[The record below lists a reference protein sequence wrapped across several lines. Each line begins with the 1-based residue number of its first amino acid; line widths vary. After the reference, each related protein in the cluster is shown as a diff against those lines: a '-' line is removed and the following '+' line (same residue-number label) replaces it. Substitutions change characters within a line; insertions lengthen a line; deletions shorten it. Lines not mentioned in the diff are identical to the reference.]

1 MEYKEVIETAP
12 KTNHIKKDSIK
23 ELQNERLNAKKKEI
37 VSRQNA
43 LEIYW
48 QNNKDKPLV
57 EKNAINEL
65 LILMQLKSEI
75 EELKNYLKML

>member
-1 MEYKEVIETAP
+1 MQ
-12 KTNHIKKDSIK
+12 KDSMK
-23 ELQNERLNAKKKEI
+23 ELQKERLNAKKKEI

-65 LILMQLKSEI
+65 LILMQLKSEV
-75 EELKNYLKML
+75 EELENYLKML

>member
-1 MEYKEVIETAP
+1 MQ
-12 KTNHIKKDSIK
+12 KDSIK
-23 ELQNERLNAKKKEI
+23 ELQNERLNTKKEEI

-43 LEIYW
+43 LERYW

-65 LILMQLKSEI
+65 LILMQLKSEV
-75 EELKNYLKML
+75 EELENYLKML

>member
-1 MEYKEVIETAP
+1 MQ
-12 KTNHIKKDSIK
+12 KDSMK
-23 ELQNERLNAKKKEI
+23 ELQNERLNTKKEEI

-65 LILMQLKSEI
+65 LILMQLKSEV
-75 EELKNYLKML
+75 EELENYLKML

>member
-1 MEYKEVIETAP
+1 MQ
-12 KTNHIKKDSIK
+12 KDSMK
-23 ELQNERLNAKKKEI
+23 ELQKERLNAKKKEI

-65 LILMQLKSEI
+65 LILMQLKSEV
-75 EELKNYLKML
+75 EELEKNIIKAETHQKKHQKHSCKK

>member
-1 MEYKEVIETAP
+1 MQ
-12 KTNHIKKDSIK
+12 KDSIK
-23 ELQNERLNAKKKEI
+23 ELQNERLNTKKEEI

-65 LILMQLKSEI
+65 LILMQLKSEV
-75 EELKNYLKML
+75 EELENYLKML

>member
-1 MEYKEVIETAP
+1 MQ
-12 KTNHIKKDSIK
+12 KDSIK

-37 VSRQNA
+37 VNRQDA
-43 LEIYW
+43 LEMYW

-57 EKNAINEL
+57 EKNTINEL

-75 EELKNYLKML
+75 EELENYLKML

>member
-1 MEYKEVIETAP
+1 M
-12 KTNHIKKDSIK
+12 K
-23 ELQNERLNAKKKEI
+23 ELQNERLNTKKKEI

-43 LEIYW
+43 FEIYW

-65 LILMQLKSEI
+65 LILMQLKSEV
-75 EELKNYLKML
+75 EELENYLKML

>member
-1 MEYKEVIETAP
+1 MYD
-12 KTNHIKKDSIK
+12 NHIKKDSIK

-65 LILMQLKSEI
+65 LILMQLKSEV
-75 EELKNYLKML
+75 EELENYLKML

>member
-1 MEYKEVIETAP
+1 MQ
-12 KTNHIKKDSIK
+12 KDSMK
-23 ELQNERLNAKKKEI
+23 ELQNERLNTKKEEI

-57 EKNAINEL
+57 EKNAINKL
-65 LILMQLKSEI
+65 LILMQLKSEV
-75 EELKNYLKML
+75 EELENYLKML

>member
-1 MEYKEVIETAP
+1 MYD
-12 KTNHIKKDSIK
+12 NHIKKDSIK

-57 EKNAINEL
+57 EKNAIL
-65 LILMQLKSEI
+65 VR
-75 EELKNYLKML
+75 

>member
-1 MEYKEVIETAP
+1 MQ
-12 KTNHIKKDSIK
+12 KDSMK
-23 ELQNERLNAKKKEI
+23 ELQNERLNTKKKEI

-65 LILMQLKSEI
+65 LILMQLKSEV
-75 EELKNYLKML
+75 EELENYLKML

>member
-1 MEYKEVIETAP
+1 MQ
-12 KTNHIKKDSIK
+12 KDSIK
-23 ELQNERLNAKKKEI
+23 ELQNERLNTKKKEI

-65 LILMQLKSEI
+65 LILMQLKSEV
-75 EELKNYLKML
+75 EELENYLKML